1 MVRNGGGTGRNGAG
15 TEQCCVDLDG
25 MYGKTEENG
34 SGTERER
41 SNFMLTST
49 ECMAKRRRTG
59 AERSG
64 DGAIL
69 C

>member
-1 MVRNGGGTGRNGAG
+1 MRNGEERERNGAG
-15 TEQCCVDLDG
+15 TEQFRVDLDG

-34 SGTERER
+34 SGMERGR

-49 ECMAKRRRTG
+49 ECMGKRRRTG

-69 C
+69 R